1 MTGVSLFL
9 LGTVALSNIA
19 FLAYLLLDRNT
30 RLKPPAAKPPEDR
43 PEASG
48 PTKPEKVPQPR
59 SFVGKSKF
67 NIDDEIESRID
78 RIVDKAFDRNIRR
91 VSKAMMGDVRFSD
104 VEFADIDEAPA
115 VHAPNPEHPASEQ
128 WPKSAR
134 MTPEQETASFEDVR
148 IEDVEPDTVSPPSA
162 SGATMD
168 EIAESVGTAAN
179 PDATTED
186 KVKAAKVLTP
196 LMDTNLMDNLLSYE
210 EIYKGVQG
218 CMTELLRADI
228 ADKEANRI
236 HKPVPV
242 KSEPVP
248 SSAPTA
254 ESRTFKIAKSIDDFD
269 PADLLK

>member
-1 MTGVSLFL
+1 MTGLSLFL

-19 FLAYLLLDRNT
+19 FLAYLIFDRNT
-30 RLKPPAAKPPEDR
+30 RLKPPPAKPPED
-43 PEASG
+43 
-48 PTKPEKVPQPR
+48 KPEISESPQAEENPEPR

-67 NIDDEIESRID
+67 NIEDELESRID

-104 VEFADIDEAPA
+104 VEFDNADET
-115 VHAPNPEHPASEQ
+115 PASYVPTREHAVSEQ
-128 WPKSAR
+128 KPKSAR

-168 EIAESVGTAAN
+168 EIAESIGAATN
-179 PDATTED
+179 PDATIED
-186 KVKAAKVLTP
+186 KVKAAKILNP
-196 LMDTNLMDNLLSYE
+196 LMDTNLMDTILSYE
-210 EIYKGVQG
+210 EIYKGVQE

-228 ADKEANRI
+228 ADKKAKRSP
-236 HKPVPV
+236 KSVPA
-242 KSEPVP
+242 KSEPQQSHV
-248 SSAPTA
+248 PTA
-254 ESRTFKIAKSIDDFD
+254 ESRTFKIAKSIDDFN

>member
-19 FLAYLLLDRNT
+19 FLAYLIIDRNT
-30 RLKPPAAKPPEDR
+30 KLKPPPAKPPED
-43 PEASG
+43 
-48 PTKPEKVPQPR
+48 KPEVSESPKTEDVSESR
-59 SFVGKSKF
+59 SLVGKSKF
-67 NIDDEIESRID
+67 NIEDELESCID

-104 VEFADIDEAPA
+104 VEFADTDEKPS
-115 VHAPNPEHPASEQ
+115 VRTSTPEPPVSEQ
-128 WPKSAR
+128 LSKSAR

-162 SGATMD
+162 SGATME
-168 EIAESVGTAAN
+168 EIAESIGTATN
-179 PDATTED
+179 PDASTED
-186 KVKAAKVLTP
+186 KVKAAKILNP

-210 EIYKGVQG
+210 EIYKGVQE

-228 ADKEANRI
+228 ADKNTRKNPKSVRA
-236 HKPVPV
+236 
-242 KSEPVP
+242 KSEPEPTPVP
-248 SSAPTA
+248 TTKSH
-254 ESRTFKIAKSIDDFD
+254 TFKIAKSIDDFD

>member
-19 FLAYLLLDRNT
+19 FLAYLLIDRNT
-30 RLKPPAAKPPEDR
+30 RLKPPPAKPPEDKPGVSESPKSDEV
-43 PEASG
+43 PE
-48 PTKPEKVPQPR
+48 PP

-67 NIDDEIESRID
+67 NIEDELESRID

-104 VEFADIDEAPA
+104 VEFDDADETPA
-115 VHAPNPEHPASEQ
+115 SHVPNPGNTVSEHLS
-128 WPKSAR
+128 KSAR
-134 MTPEQETASFEDVR
+134 MTPAQESASFEDVR
-148 IEDVEPDTVSPPSA
+148 IEDVESDTVSPPSA

-168 EIAESVGTAAN
+168 EIAESIGTATN

-186 KVKAAKVLTP
+186 KVKAAKILDP

-228 ADKEANRI
+228 ADKKSKRTPKSGPA
-236 HKPVPV
+236 
-242 KSEPVP
+242 KSESKTTP
-248 SSAPTA
+248 APTA
-254 ESRTFKIAKSIDDFD
+254 ESRTFKIAKSIDDFN

>member
-9 LGTVALSNIA
+9 LGTVALSNIG
-19 FLAYLLLDRNT
+19 LLVYLLLDRNT
-30 RLKPPAAKPPEDR
+30 KLKEPSAKPPGD
-43 PEASG
+43 
-48 PTKPEKVPQPR
+48 KPEIAEPPKPEEVPEPR
-59 SFVGKSKF
+59 SLVGKSKF
-67 NIDDEIESRID
+67 NIEDELESRID

-104 VEFADIDEAPA
+104 VEFDDTDETSE
-115 VHAPNPEHPASEQ
+115 VHNSKPEHQKAEQPA
-128 WPKSAR
+128 KSAR

-168 EIAESVGTAAN
+168 EIAESIGTAAN

-186 KVKAAKVLTP
+186 KVKAAKILNP

-210 EIYKGVQG
+210 EIYKGVQE

-228 ADKEANRI
+228 ADKKVKRMP
-236 HKPVPV
+236 KSVPA
-242 KSEPVP
+242 KSEPTP
-248 SSAPTA
+248 ATA
-254 ESRTFKIAKSIDDFD
+254 STAKSRDFKIAKNIDDFN

>member
-30 RLKPPAAKPPEDR
+30 RLKLPPAKPPEDKPGVSESPKSDEV
-43 PEASG
+43 PE
-48 PTKPEKVPQPR
+48 PR

-67 NIDDEIESRID
+67 NIEDELESRID
-78 RIVDKAFDRNIRR
+78 RIVDNAFDRNIRR

-104 VEFADIDEAPA
+104 VEFDDAEETLAS
-115 VHAPNPEHPASEQ
+115 HAPDSGHTVSEQ
-128 WPKSAR
+128 QPKSAR

-168 EIAESVGTAAN
+168 EIAESIGTAAN

-186 KVKAAKVLTP
+186 KVKAAKILNP
-196 LMDTNLMDNLLSYE
+196 LMDTNLMDNLLTYE

-228 ADKEANRI
+228 ADKKSKRTPKSA
-236 HKPVPV
+236 PA
-242 KSEPVP
+242 KSEQQP
-248 SSAPTA
+248 SHVPTA
-254 ESRTFKIAKSIDDFD
+254 ESRTFKIAKNIDDFN

>member
-9 LGTVALSNIA
+9 LGTVALSNIG

-30 RLKPPAAKPPEDR
+30 KLKEPPAKPPGD
-43 PEASG
+43 
-48 PTKPEKVPQPR
+48 KPEVAEPPKPEEVPEPR
-59 SFVGKSKF
+59 SLVGKSKF
-67 NIDDEIESRID
+67 NIEDELESRID
-78 RIVDKAFDRNIRR
+78 RIVDNAFDRNIRR
-91 VSKAMMGDVRFSD
+91 VSKAMIGDVRFSD
-104 VEFADIDEAPA
+104 VEFDDADET
-115 VHAPNPEHPASEQ
+115 PASYVPNREHIVSEQ
-128 WPKSAR
+128 QPKSAR

-168 EIAESVGTAAN
+168 EIAESIGTAAN

-186 KVKAAKVLTP
+186 KVKAAKILNP

-210 EIYKGVQG
+210 EIYKGVQE

-228 ADKEANRI
+228 ADKKSKRTPKSVPAKS
-236 HKPVPV
+236 KPTPA
-242 KSEPVP
+242 S
-248 SSAPTA
+248 TA
-254 ESRTFKIAKSIDDFD
+254 ESRTFKIAKNIDDFN